1 MIHRITGQEAEVRL
15 MIDGKVV
22 KTLRDITIEF
32 PTMPADDYLG
42 ESKPHPLGDLGRY
55 EVTFTADPAS
65 APAWNDFVH
74 RLGEKAR
81 AEGRRALAEHILAGG
96 WIGKLVVH
104 PGGLYLATVLRMEAT
119 PVPGQSIYRELR
131 RISFDDGYDPDPEAQ
146 RRALQGAAPRPE
158 QTFSTPTLDEIVGQL
173 ERSEHPW
180 VAMEVGKSG
189 CVDTICVPRGA
200 TP

>member
-1 MIHRITGQEAEVRL
+1 MSRITGQDVKIQIIRDGEVSS
-15 MIDGKVV
+15 V
-22 KTLRDITIEF
+22 
-32 PTMPADDYLG
+32 
-42 ESKPHPLGDLGRY
+42 HPPLVDLTVDVAPGGYFGASVEPLPRADLGKY
-55 EVTFTADPAS
+55 EVTLTVEPAS
-65 APAWNDFVH
+65 APAWNDFVQ

-81 AEGRRALAEHILAGG
+81 AEGRRALAAHILAGG
-96 WIGKLVVH
+96 WVGKLVVH

-131 RISFDDGYDPDPEAQ
+131 RVSFDDGYDPDPEAQ

-158 QTFSTPTLDEIVGQL
+158 QTFPTPTLDEIVGQL

-189 CVDTICVPRGA
+189 CVDTMCVPKGA
-200 TP
+200 AP